1 MMLMMMMMTIQDD
14 DDDDVPIVT
23 LKDSKNLSTSY
34 KIYDSTLIK

>member
-1 MMLMMMMMTIQDD
+1 MMTILDDDDDD